1 MLERCSLW
9 KSSETID
16 DMKFESS
23 SDADSSS
30 QNVYSSKSF
39 LKNTEFSYGD
49 DFCVV
54 RRIKVYIRGT
64 GRYISLK
71 SKDSFLIV
79 SKQ

>member
-1 MLERCSLW
+1 MML
-9 KSSETID
+9 
-16 DMKFESS
+16 ESS
-23 SDADSSS
+23 SDTESSS
-30 QNVYSSKSF
+30 QNTHSSKSF
-39 LKNTEFSYGD
+39 PKNTQFLYGD

-64 GRYISLK
+64 GRYTCLK